1 MFLIFNINTLK
12 ILKNILKNI
21 NLIVF
26 QQKNIFKNITYVGKE
41 SGGFEKEN

>member
-12 ILKNILKNI
+12 ILKNI